1 MNKTVVEIINKYKKV
16 IIVVATFLILV
27 ILRSI
32 NPNHFKPDAE
42 RWAKPTISRTN
53 TVTAG
58 QIEQLSGK
66 KLIVNLDGEKNE
78 IEKIGY
84 ASITVDPDSL
94 IITKN
99 IETIRKHDGPVLL
112 VSSETAISARIWMI
126 LSQMG
131 CKNIYILT
139 ENNDYEVFKDKFRPD
154 SSVSPEL

>member
-1 MNKTVVEIINKYKKV
+1 MEILNKYKTV
-16 IIVVATFLILV
+16 IIIVITVLILV
-27 ILRSI
+27 IIRSI

-78 IEKIGY
+78 IEKMGF
-84 ASITVDPDSL
+84 ASITVNPDSL
-94 IITKN
+94 IISKN
-99 IETIRKHDGPVLL
+99 IEIIRKHDGPVLL
-112 VSSETAISARIWMI
+112 VSSESAISARMWMI

-139 ENNDYEVFKDKFRPD
+139 ESNDYEVFKNKFRPD
-154 SSVSPEL
+154 SIVSPEL